1 MDFASFEDE
10 TLIRFIVKGQVE
22 ALGEMYDRYGRLVY
36 SLALYMVG
44 NEGTAEEITQDTFM
58 RVWEKAKT
66 YRPNRA
72 RVKTWIVSIARY
84 RAIDEL
90 RRQEIRPETT
100 SLSLEDLP
108 LEIADENKVEEDTQ
122 DRLLR
127 QQTRAAISELPLE
140 QKQVIALAYFQGY
153 SQSEISK
160 ILNIPLGTVKTRVR
174 LAMVK
179 IRTNLSIF
187 KI

>member
-10 TLIRFIVKGQVE
+10 TLIRFIAKRQVE
-22 ALGEMYDRYGRLVY
+22 ALSELYDRYGRLIY
-36 SLALYMVG
+36 SLALYIVG
-44 NEGTAEEITQDTFM
+44 SEGTAEEITQDTFM
-58 RVWEKAKT
+58 RVWEKANT
-66 YRPNRA
+66 YQPNRA

-90 RRQEIRPETT
+90 RRLEIRPEAI

-108 LEIADENKVEEDTQ
+108 LEIAGENKVEEDVR

-127 QQTRAAISELPLE
+127 QRTRAAISELPPE
-140 QKQVIALAYFQGY
+140 QKKVIALAYFQGY
-153 SQSEISK
+153 SQSEIAK
-160 ILNIPLGTVKTRVR
+160 ILGIPLGTVKTRVR

-179 IRTNLSIF
+179 IRTNLSVF
-187 KI
+187 